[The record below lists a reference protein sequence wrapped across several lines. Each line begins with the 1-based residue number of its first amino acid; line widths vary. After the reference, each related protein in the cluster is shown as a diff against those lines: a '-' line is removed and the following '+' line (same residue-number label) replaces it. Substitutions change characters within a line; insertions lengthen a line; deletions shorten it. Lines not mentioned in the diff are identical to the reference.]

1 MLDQKFVRDNL
12 EAVIQNC
19 DLKNVHIDLEEYS
32 TKEQRRREIIQSTQE
47 LRNKRNTVSQEI
59 ALAKKNGQ
67 NADAII
73 ADMRSVATQ
82 IKEEEVE
89 LKEIEDYL
97 QDILLHIPNML
108 HESVPHGKT
117 EDENIEIRRHGD
129 TTVNVEG
136 VDHVEL
142 CSRHKLVDF
151 ARAAK
156 ISGSGFAVYTG
167 KGAQLERALIN
178 YMLDY
183 NRDAGYTEVMT
194 PQLVNTEAMTGTG
207 QLPKFEEDLYKCA
220 HDDLYLIPTAE
231 VSITNLHAQETLS
244 FDQVPTRY
252 TGFSSCFRREAGSYG
267 KETRGLHRL
276 HQFHKVELVS
286 FTRPE
291 ESYDELERM
300 VSHVESLLK
309 SLNIPYR
316 VILLCSGDTTFGSA
330 KTYDI
335 EAWSPIEQRW
345 LEISSCS
352 NLTDY
357 QARRAGIRYKP
368 QSNSKPEFVHTLN
381 GSSLA
386 TPRLMI
392 SLLENNQKSFGI
404 EIPEVL
410 HSYISFKEV

>member
-12 EAVIQNC
+12 DLVKENC
-19 DLKNVHIDLEEYS
+19 KLKNTDIDLSEYA

-47 LRNKRNTVSQEI
+47 LRSERNKASQEI
-59 ALAKKNGQ
+59 AKAKKNGE
-67 NADAII
+67 NADDAISN
-73 ADMRSVATQ
+73 MRKVAAQ
-82 IKEEEVE
+82 IKEEEAE
-89 LKEIEDYL
+89 LKEVEEYL
-97 QDILLHIPNML
+97 HDVLLHIPNIL
-108 HESVPHGKT
+108 HESVPAGAT
-117 EDENIEIRRHGD
+117 EQENIEIRRHGATEHNPD
-129 TTVNVEG
+129 G

-142 CSRHKLVDF
+142 CNRHKLVDF

-156 ISGSGFAVYTG
+156 VSGSGFAVYTG

-178 YMLDY
+178 YMLDF

-194 PQLVNTEAMTGTG
+194 PQLVTSEAMTGTG
-207 QLPKFEEDLYKCA
+207 QLPKFADDLYKCA
-220 HDDLYLIPTAE
+220 DDDLYLIPTAE
-231 VSITNLHAQETLS
+231 VSITNLHAGETLP
-244 FDQVPTRY
+244 FNEVPKRY

-286 FTRPE
+286 FTQPD
-291 ESYDELERM
+291 ESYNELENM
-300 VSHVESLLK
+300 VAHVEALLK

-357 QARRAGIRYKP
+357 QARRANIRYKP
-368 QSNSKPEFVHTLN
+368 SGDEKAEFVHTLN

-392 SLLENNQKSFGI
+392 SLLENNQKSYGI
-404 EIPEVL
+404 EIPEPLL
-410 HSYISFKEV
+410 HYLSFKEI